1 MAKPGWSE
9 RQYKKAKQSIDQWP
23 QWMKANLNV
32 RQAVE
37 EERRAMLQSQSA
49 RPQHRKALRGSTK

>member
-9 RQYKKAKQSIDQWP
+9 RQYEKAKQSIDQWP
-23 QWMKANLNV
+23 QWMRANLNV

-37 EERRAMLQSQSA
+37 EEKRAIVESRSA
-49 RPQHRKALRGSTK
+49 RQNQNRKPKSGKP

>member
-1 MAKPGWSE
+1 MANPGWSE

-23 QWMKANLNV
+23 QWMRANLNV

-37 EERRAMLQSQSA
+37 EEKRALA
-49 RPQHRKALRGSTK
+49 RLIYSRIRKEAKR